1 MGLHHHTHR
10 YTEKPVAD
18 LPHAAVEALRDAMHK
33 EGAPDDWFDDLVWI
47 MAQQSEGCVD
57 AENPT
62 STARGLF
69 QLTEVDYS
77 LLPLGRASFG
87 NAVEECQG
95 GIRYIRQRYQTAAQ
109 ARAYWH
115 LDHSF

>member
-1 MGLHHHTHR
+1 MGQHHHTHR
-10 YTEKPVAD
+10 YSEKKVAD
-18 LPHAAVEALRDAMHK
+18 LPHATLEALRDAMQK
-33 EGAPDDWFDDLVWI
+33 EGAPDEWFEDLAWI

-77 LLPLGRASFG
+77 LLPLGKASFA

-95 GIRYIRQRYQTAAQ
+95 GIRYIRQRYDTAAK
-109 ARAYWH
+109 ARAYWR
-115 LDHSF
+115 LDHGF